1 MGSAAK
7 AAHAE
12 MSVLA
17 TTSDGARMK
26 INSVKFVRDFR
37 PGYYIRIG

>member
-12 MSVLA
+12 MSVPA
-17 TTSDGARMK
+17 TTIDPARMK
-26 INSVKFVRDFR
+26 VNSVKFVGEL
-37 PGYYIRIG
+37 GYYIRIG